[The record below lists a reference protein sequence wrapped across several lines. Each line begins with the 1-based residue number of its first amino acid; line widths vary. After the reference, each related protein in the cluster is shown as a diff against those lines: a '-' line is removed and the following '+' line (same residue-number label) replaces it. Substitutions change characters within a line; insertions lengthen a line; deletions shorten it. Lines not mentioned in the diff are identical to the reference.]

1 MSSQNP
7 NPLVKG
13 LATIH
18 EALGRLGYRLQE
30 IVTPNRKQTTMPV
43 LSPHHSDSD
52 LRLRSD
58 PAISEMRRHSLTLED
73 NTASHGS
80 LEAAHPASSA
90 GPRTILD
97 RRWAQGRDVPTL
109 LIDTQILT
117 RMDFEYEMT
126 QGTNQGYQV
135 RQVTREC
142 GDRLAPVTNM
152 SVFQSH
158 NTMVSAHP
166 HDNGHKRKRPRSDD
180 DELAE
185 AGTDYVSGTKR
196 AKLSNS

>member
-1 MSSQNP
+1 
-7 NPLVKG
+7 
-13 LATIH
+13 
-18 EALGRLGYRLQE
+18 
-30 IVTPNRKQTTMPV
+30 MPV

-90 GPRTILD
+90 GPPTILD

-109 LIDTQILT
+109 LIDTRILT
-117 RMDFEYEMT
+117 PMDFEYEVT
-126 QGTNQGYQV
+126 QGTNQGYQ
-135 RQVTREC
+135 
-142 GDRLAPVTNM
+142 
-152 SVFQSH
+152 SY

-185 AGTDYVSGTKR
+185 AGTDYVPGTKR